1 MYLFKVQIET
11 AAGTPA
17 SVALYATSRVHA
29 VDQVAALP
37 SMRGNKILWV
47 TLVR

>member
-17 SVALYATSRVHA
+17 SVAIHATSHVHA

-47 TLVR
+47 SLVR